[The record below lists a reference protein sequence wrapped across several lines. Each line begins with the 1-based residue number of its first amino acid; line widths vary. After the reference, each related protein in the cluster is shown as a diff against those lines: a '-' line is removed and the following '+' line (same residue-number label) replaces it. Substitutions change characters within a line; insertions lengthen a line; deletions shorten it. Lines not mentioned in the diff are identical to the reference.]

1 MAENS
6 SLECPDCGNSFPLR
20 TTTGLC
26 QKCLKL
32 KDHKRGTADY
42 EDIEEQPQCV
52 VCGLTRRNNMHKIG
66 QDYTCGSDTCA
77 HQLKEDGT
85 GPQGSINNSVPE
97 TYRERAAKTLQRFKL
112 NNQNAGTNLHT
123 AALLHHERG
132 SSGPGEEQIRLA
144 IITRLSTAKGVEGK
158 IGNIIKGYGV
168 SQAMPDIL
176 KDTPEVVNPQFMSN
190 RLGTKEIL
198 LSEVSFRWSGNRLA
212 EPNSATGTLANFY
225 KMHSSTQDKVAAY
238 IDNIPQQFK
247 RVATSPKS
255 KMLCLE
261 FNVNMDMYRERLA
274 REAEELD
281 TQSSQPGSN
290 SRKRTVSE
298 SSVSVSSLAKRDRA
312 GISALGSRFSLHGR
326 GALPLIAKTQSP
338 VTLQKFTISVDPA
351 NFEPEIIKI
360 RGQINGMMWDNH
372 FAKGAMKVAFDL
384 ILFDSEGG
392 EERVVAKR
400 LYRISDDD
408 PDSIHNHISL
418 ADNRLMLEAEATRL
432 VLDIK
437 FAQAY
442 LLAEI
447 PVAVTRCPSAASG
460 LAVFDG
466 EAGMTWLV
474 ESKRASVVISFTS
487 TLDHKA
493 RGAEDIQSETV
504 HAFAH
509 YAFGYS
515 GGDLVFADLQGT
527 PTPVRGSDGL
537 VLFDPMT
544 HTMGGGSG
552 LGDFGIEGI
561 ETFINTHEC
570 NRLCTELRFEE
581 SYPLQLPEEVPGPD
595 GTDRSGSE
603 GGHGTPDGEED

>member
-1 MAENS
+1 M
-6 SLECPDCGNSFPLR
+6 LPRPLA
-20 TTTGLC
+20 LC
-26 QKCLKL
+26 KICVQISN
-32 KDHKRGTADY
+32 R
-42 EDIEEQPQCV
+42 EQ
-52 VCGLTRRNNMHKIG
+52 
-66 QDYTCGSDTCA
+66 
-77 HQLKEDGT
+77 
-85 GPQGSINNSVPE
+85 
-97 TYRERAAKTLQRFKL
+97 
-112 NNQNAGTNLHT
+112 
-123 AALLHHERG
+123 
-132 SSGPGEEQIRLA
+132 
-144 IITRLSTAKGVEGK
+144 LSE
-158 IGNIIKGYGV
+158 IHYYGV

-176 KDTPEVVNPQFMSN
+176 KDTLEVVNPQFMSN

-198 LSEVSFRWSGNRLA
+198 LSEVSFRWSGNRLS

-238 IDNIPQQFK
+238 VDNVPQQFK
-247 RVATSPKS
+247 RVATGPKS
-255 KMLCLE
+255 RLLCLE
-261 FNVNMDMYRERLA
+261 FHVNMDMYRDRLT

-281 TQSSQPGSN
+281 TQSSQLGSN

-298 SSVSVSSLAKRDRA
+298 SSESGSSLAKRGRPSLA
-312 GISALGSRFSLHGR
+312 KGISGLGSRLSFRGR
-326 GALPLIAKTQSP
+326 GVAPLIAKTQSP
-338 VTLQKFTISVDPA
+338 VTLQKFAISVDPA

-360 RGQINGMMWDNH
+360 RGEINGMIWDNH

-384 ILFDSEGG
+384 VLFDSEGG

-418 ADNRLMLEAEATRL
+418 IDNRIMLEAEATRL
-432 VLDIK
+432 VLGEKLLMDFYLLCREKDIK

-447 PVAVTRCPSAASG
+447 PVGVTRCPSAASG
-460 LAVFDG
+460 LEVFDE
-466 EAGMTWLV
+466 EAGGITWLV

-493 RGAEDIQSETV
+493 RGSENIQSETV

-509 YAFGYS
+509 YIFGYS
-515 GGDLVFADLQGT
+515 DGELVFADLQGT
-527 PTPVRGSDGL
+527 PTPVRGNDGL

-544 HTMGGGSG
+544 HTIAGGSG
-552 LGDFGIEGI
+552 LGDFGIDGI

-570 NRLCTELRFEE
+570 NRLCTELQLDQ
-581 SYPLQLPEEVPGPD
+581 SYPLELPESVPGPD

-603 GGHGTPDGEED
+603 GGHRTPDEEEEET